1 MVSRTTQYTKQHI
14 KTAKSSRTSIWLT
27 LGLLSLLTLSLSL
40 SLYGVSSADESK
52 SHTADSM
59 MTTSASTDAGHEHGS
74 TDGHA
79 TDAGHATEGE
89 HAEGEHGESHELPN
103 IISIIFGHKANPT
116 ITDIQYWENV
126 IFAFLAGLFL
136 VVVAQ
141 RAHSKRKM
149 IPGRLQNVVEMMVEF
164 FYDFFYGMLGK
175 ETKRMMPLLGSLFF
189 YILTMNLMGLIPFL
203 KSPTTSINIT
213 ISLAIIIFLYSQ
225 YVGLKGLGF
234 MGWVDHLAGSPRD
247 VTGWVLVPLMLPI
260 HIIGEF
266 AKPFSLAARLFGNI
280 TGEDI
285 VIFALV
291 GIGLSLTGDSLNV
304 GIPFQ
309 VLFIPLGL
317 LFSVIQALVF
327 TILSTIYLS
336 LMLPQEGH

>member
-1 MVSRTTQYTKQHI
+1 MITRTR
-14 KTAKSSRTSIWLT
+14 KSSIWSVLGLFAALT
-27 LGLLSLLTLSLSL
+27 LVAF
-40 SLYGVSSADESK
+40 GVSSADETAAHASEP
-52 SHTADSM
+52 SATEHTA
-59 MTTSASTDAGHEHGS
+59 TNATEEHKAVAEHGVAEHGS
-74 TDGHA
+74 GNHVS
-79 TDAGHATEGE
+79 EEE
-89 HAEGEHGESHELPN
+89 HVESHELPN
-103 IISIIFGHKANPT
+103 LISVIFGHKANPT

-136 VVVAQ
+136 VIVAQ
-141 RAHSKRKM
+141 RAHSKRQM
-149 IPGRLQNVVEMMVEF
+149 IPGKLQNLVEMMVEY
-164 FYDFFYGMLGK
+164 FYDFFYAMLGK

-189 YILTMNLMGLIPFL
+189 YILTMNLMGLVPFL
-203 KSPTTSINIT
+203 KSPSTSINIT

-234 MGWVDHLAGSPRD
+234 IGWVDHLAGSPRD

-291 GIGLSLTGDSLNV
+291 GLGLSLTGEFLNV
-304 GIPFQ
+304 GIPLQ
-309 VLFIPLGL
+309 ALFIPLAL
-317 LFSVIQALVF
+317 LFSLIQALVF

-336 LMLPQEGH
+336 LMLPHEEH

>member
-1 MVSRTTQYTKQHI
+1 MTSSTT
-14 KTAKSSRTSIWLT
+14 KSSVWAILGLFSALT
-27 LGLLSLLTLSLSL
+27 LASFSVTL
-40 SLYGVSSADESK
+40 ADESGNH
-52 SHTADSM
+52 STETTTAEHV
-59 MTTSASTDAGHEHGS
+59 TSEVA
-74 TDGHA
+74 DGRSA
-79 TDAGHATEGE
+79 TAEHATEGE
-89 HAEGEHGESHELPN
+89 HDGDHEAGHEGGGHELPN

-141 RAHSKRKM
+141 RAHAKRKM
-149 IPGRLQNVVEMMVEF
+149 IPGKLQNLVEMMVEY
-164 FYDFFYGMLGK
+164 FYDFFYAMLGK

-189 YILTMNLMGLIPFL
+189 YILTMNLMGLVPFL
-203 KSPTTSINIT
+203 KSPSTSINIT
-213 ISLAIIIFLYSQ
+213 LSLAIIIFFYSQ
-225 YVGLKGLGF
+225 YVGFKSLGVL
-234 MGWVDHLAGSPRD
+234 GWMDHLAGSPRD

-291 GIGLSLTGDSLNV
+291 GLGLSLTGEYLNV
-304 GIPFQ
+304 GVPFQ

-317 LFSVIQALVF
+317 LFSTIQALVF

-336 LMLPQEGH
+336 LMLPHEEH